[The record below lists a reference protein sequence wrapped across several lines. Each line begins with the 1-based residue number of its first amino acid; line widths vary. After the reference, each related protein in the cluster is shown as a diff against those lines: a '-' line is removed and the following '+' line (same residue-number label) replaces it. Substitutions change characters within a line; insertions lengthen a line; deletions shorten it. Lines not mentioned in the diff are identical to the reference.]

1 MCYQQL
7 LGIKNA
13 CTPYTPIN
21 SVYLDDVTGV
31 SLTELSQLYTEDY
44 QSGEGLFE
52 AKRKVA
58 WELMGND
65 IYSMLGSKVKGETI
79 IDNETIGFQSTRD
92 PISQVA
98 LGAGNYVGAR
108 MSIVNQTSFVKF
120 FISSINIWSQIDS
133 IVTVRVIDMSTRKQ
147 IDSFDV
153 ATNTNVY
160 IGKSYSSNRKGVD
173 IAFVYESIND
183 TYQTVVKAGYCGG
196 CSSTFNNARCNRL
209 TEAVAV
215 DLTLDVDYSAT
226 SVKNIGYTYGVSI
239 DYSVMC
245 DRDAWLCSIGNAL
258 QYALAYGTSAQ
269 LMEFAIHNSIN
280 SRVNTTVSVNI
291 EECNSR
297 YQFYMEAYKSQLE
310 TVLNNMRLPKDSE
323 CFYCPQNVKYIQFV
337 AP

>member
-1 MCYQQL
+1 MCYDKL

-13 CTPYTPIN
+13 CTPHTPIN
-21 SVYLDDVTGV
+21 NVFLDDVTGV
-31 SLTELSQLYTEDY
+31 TLTELAQLFTEDY
-44 QSGEGLFE
+44 EDGEALFE

-65 IYSMLGSKVKGETI
+65 IYSMLGSKIKGETI
-79 IDNETIGFQSTRD
+79 IDGERIGF
-92 PISQVA
+92 PISTNPIALPA
-98 LGAGNYVGAR
+98 LGTGNWVGTR
-108 MSIVNQTSFVKF
+108 MNIVNKDSFLKF
-120 FISSINIWSQIDS
+120 FISDVNIWSQVDTT
-133 IVTVRVIDMSTRKQ
+133 VTVRVIDMTTRKQ

-153 ATNTNVY
+153 ETNNDVY
-160 IGKSYSSNRKGVD
+160 IGKSYSSRRKEVD
-173 IAFVYESIND
+173 IAIVYNSVD
-183 TYQTVVKAGYCGG
+183 ATYQTNVRRGYCSD
-196 CSSTFNNARCNRL
+196 CSSNFRCARCNRL

-215 DLTLDVDYSAT
+215 NLTLDGNFSAT
-226 SVKNIGYTYGVSI
+226 NVKNIAYTYGLSI
-239 DYSVMC
+239 NYNVMC
-245 DRDAWLCSIGNAL
+245 DREAWLCSIGNAL

-280 SRVNTTVSVNI
+280 SRSNTTVSVNI
-291 EECNSR
+291 EECKTR